1 MWRATI
7 KGLLA
12 HKVRL
17 GLTALAIVLGVAFV
31 AGTFILTDTM
41 GRAFDDLFATVNKGV
56 AVQVSGVPKFE
67 STGAGGETAGAAER
81 VPAELLG
88 TIRGV
93 EGVRAAEGGL
103 TGYAQLVDKK
113 GKAITTGGAPTFGV
127 IWTDDPSLNPLRLRQ
142 GRAPTASGQIVVDAH
157 TAQSH
162 DLRVGDQV
170 TVLLEGPPMKATIV
184 GIAGFGE
191 ADNLGGATLV
201 AFDPETAQAVLNGQG
216 KFDEIDV
223 AAKPGVSPE
232 ELRDRIQNV
241 LPADFQGKT
250 GQEAAQ
256 KNSDDIKQA
265 LSFFNIA
272 LLVFAAIALFV
283 GAFIIFNT
291 FQILVT
297 QRTRELALLRALG
310 ASPAQ
315 VRRSVIAEALI
326 VGFVASV
333 TGLAAGFLL
342 ALGLQG
348 LLKAFGIDLP
358 STTMQ
363 LLPRTIIAA
372 FAVGVGTTLV
382 SSIMPAIRA
391 ARVPPVAALR
401 ESQPAEYRGS
411 PRRTATGL
419 IITTFGVAVLM
430 YGLLGGPSNAAAMV
444 GLGAATVFFG
454 VAVLSPLIVRPV
466 ARFLGAPLPRVA
478 KISGKLG
485 RENALRN
492 PKRTASTAAALMIGL
507 GLVAFVG
514 IFAQSIKAS
523 SDKILRETL
532 KADYIVSTS
541 QFTGFSQDVA
551 TRLRSDPAFA
561 IVSEFRLGVF
571 GYRGRAQQVQAV
583 DPTNVADVVQVDMKQ
598 GSLSALGDNDI
609 LVFED
614 AAKSHGWTVG
624 DTVEADFARTGKQKL
639 RIVGIYTDDRI
650 LGPYVITLSAYDKNF
665 VEQLDDVVL
674 VKTAPGASPAAAR
687 AAAGRVAKAFP
698 NVKLE
703 DQTQFRKSQADQI
716 NQLLGLISALLGLA
730 ILIAL
735 VGIVNTLALSIYERT
750 REIGLLRAVGMV
762 RRQVKAM
769 IRWESV
775 IIAVFGA
782 LLGTAVGV
790 FFGWAMVQ
798 ALSDQGITEL
808 SIPGVQLILYI
819 VMAGLAGVLA
829 AAFPARRAA
838 KLDVLAAIAYE

>member
-1 MWRATI
+1 
-7 KGLLA
+7 
-12 HKVRL
+12 
-17 GLTALAIVLGVAFV
+17 
-31 AGTFILTDTM
+31 
-41 GRAFDDLFATVNKGV
+41 
-56 AVQVSGVPKFE
+56 
-67 STGAGGETAGAAER
+67 
-81 VPAELLG
+81 
-88 TIRGV
+88 
-93 EGVRAAEGGL
+93 
-103 TGYAQLVDKK
+103 
-113 GKAITTGGAPTFGV
+113 
-127 IWTDDPSLNPLRLRQ
+127 
-142 GRAPTASGQIVVDAH
+142 
-157 TAQSH
+157 
-162 DLRVGDQV
+162 
-170 TVLLEGPPMKATIV
+170 
-184 GIAGFGE
+184 
-191 ADNLGGATLV
+191 V
-201 AFDPETAQAVLNGQG
+201 AFDPQTAQIALNGQG
-216 KFDEIDV
+216 KFDEID
-223 AAKPGVSPE
+223 ATAQPGVSPE
-232 ELRDRIQNV
+232 ELRDRIQHV
-241 LPADFQGKT
+241 LPANFQAKT

-256 KNSDDIKQA
+256 ANSQDIKEA

-315 VRRSVIAEALI
+315 VRRSVIVEALI
-326 VGFVASV
+326 VGVLASV

-342 ALGLQG
+342 AVGLQG

-391 ARVPPVAALR
+391 ARVAPVEALR

-411 PRRTATGL
+411 PKRTATGL
-419 IITTFGVAVLM
+419 IITALGVGILM
-430 YGLLGGPSNAAAMV
+430 YGLLGGPSNAAALV

-454 VAVLSPLIVRPV
+454 VAILSPLIVRPV
-466 ARFLGAPLPRVA
+466 ARLLGAPLARLGV
-478 KISGKLG
+478 SGKLG

-507 GLVAFVG
+507 GLVAFVS

-532 KADYIVSTS
+532 KADYLVTTS
-541 QFTGFSQDVA
+541 QFTGFSLDVA
-551 TRLRSDPAFA
+551 TRLRSDPAFVT
-561 IVSEFRLGVF
+561 VSEFRTGVF
-571 GYRGRAQQVQAV
+571 GYRNRSQQVQGV
-583 DPTNVADVVQVDMKQ
+583 DPTNVDDVVQVEMKE
-598 GSLSALGDNDI
+598 GSLAELGDDGI
-609 LVFED
+609 LVFEEV
-614 AAKSHGWTVG
+614 AESQKWSVG
-624 DTVEADFARTGKQKL
+624 DTIEVQFARTGKQRL
-639 RIVGIYTDDRI
+639 RIAGIYTDDRL
-650 LGPYVITLSAYDKNF
+650 LGPYVITLSTFEKNF
-665 VEQLDDVVL
+665 VEQLDDIVL
-674 VKTAPGASPAAAR
+674 VKTAPGTSPAEAR
-687 AAAGRVAKAFP
+687 AAADQVAKEFP

-703 DQTQFRKSQADQI
+703 DQAQFRQSQAAQI
-716 NQLLGLISALLGLA
+716 DQLLGLISALLGLA

-762 RRQVKAM
+762 RRQVRSM

-798 ALSDQGITEL
+798 ALEDVGISVL
-808 SIPGVQLILYI
+808 SIPGGQLVFFVVL
-819 VMAGLAGVLA
+819 AGLAGVLA
-829 AAFPARRAA
+829 AVFPARRAA
-838 KLDVLAAIAYE
+838 RLNVLEAIAYE

>member
-17 GLTALAIVLGVAFV
+17 GLTALAIVLGVSFV
-31 AGTFILTDTM
+31 SGTFILTDTM
-41 GRAFDDLFATVNKGV
+41 GRAFDDLFATVNEGISV
-56 AVQVSGVPKFE
+56 RVSGVPQFE
-67 STGAGGETAGAAER
+67 SSGPEGDAAGTAER
-81 VPAELLG
+81 VPAELLD
-88 TIRGV
+88 TIRAV
-93 EGVRAAEGGL
+93 DGVRSAEGGL
-103 TGYAQLVDKK
+103 TGYAQLVDKT
-113 GKAITTGGAPTFGV
+113 GEAVTTGGAPTFGV
-127 IWTDDPSLNPLRLRQ
+127 AWPDDASINPLVLRQ
-142 GRAPTASGQIVVDAH
+142 GRPPRASGEIVVDAN
-157 TAQSH
+157 TAEKR

-170 TVLLEGPPMKATIV
+170 TVLLQGPSMRATIV
-184 GIAGFGE
+184 GVAGFGQ
-191 ADNLGGATLV
+191 ADNLGGATLI
-201 AFDPETAQAVLNGQG
+201 AFDSRTAQVALNGQG

-223 AAKPGVSPE
+223 TAEPGVSPE
-232 ELRDRIQNV
+232 ELRDRIQRV
-241 LPADFQGKT
+241 LPASFQAKT
-250 GQEAAQ
+250 GEEAAAQ
-256 KNSDDIKQA
+256 DSDDIKQA

-326 VGFVASV
+326 VGLLASV
-333 TGLAAGFLL
+333 TGLGAGFLL
-342 ALGLQG
+342 AVGLQG
-348 LLKAFGIDLP
+348 LLKAFGIELP
-358 STTMQ
+358 STTLQ

-401 ESQPAEYRGS
+401 EAEPADYRGS
-411 PRRTATGL
+411 PRRTVSGL
-419 IITTFGVAVLM
+419 AITALGVGILM
-430 YGLLGGPSNAAAMV
+430 YGLLGGPSNAAALV

-454 VAVLSPLIVRPV
+454 VAILSPLIVRPV
-466 ARFLGAPLPRVA
+466 ARFLGAPLALAGVP
-478 KISGKLG
+478 GKLG
-485 RENALRN
+485 RENAMRN

-523 SDKILRETL
+523 SDKILEETL
-532 KADYIVSTS
+532 KADYLVTTT
-541 QFTGFSQDVA
+541 QFTGFSLDVA

-561 IVSEFRLGVF
+561 TVSEFRAGLF
-571 GYRGRAQQVQAV
+571 GLNGGGQQVQGV
-583 DPTNVADVVQVDMKQ
+583 DPTNLDDVIQVDMKE
-598 GSLSALGDNDI
+598 GSLAELGEDNI

-614 AAKSHGWTVG
+614 AAKTHGWNVG
-624 DTVEADFARTGKQKL
+624 DTVEAEFARTGKQSL
-639 RIVGIYTDDRI
+639 RVVGIYTDDRL
-650 LGPYVITLSAYDKNF
+650 LGPYVVSLSTFQKNF
-665 VEQLDDVVL
+665 VEQLDDIVL
-674 VKTAPGASPAAAR
+674 VKTAPGTSQAQAR
-687 AAAGRVAKAFP
+687 AAANRVAKEFP
-698 NVKLE
+698 NVNLE
-703 DQTQFRKSQADQI
+703 DQAQFRQSQADQI
-716 NQLLGLISALLGLA
+716 GQLLGLINALLGLA

-762 RRQVKAM
+762 RRQVRRM

-782 LLGTAVGV
+782 LLGTGVGV

-798 ALSDQGITEL
+798 ALKDVGISVL
-808 SIPGVQLILYI
+808 AIPGGQLVLYI
-819 VMAGLAGVLA
+819 VLAGLAGVLA
-829 AAFPARRAA
+829 AILPARRAA
-838 KLDVLAAIAYE
+838 KLNVLEAIAYE

>member
-41 GRAFDDLFATVNKGV
+41 GKAFDDLFATVNKGV

-67 STGAGGETAGAAER
+67 SNGAGGETAGAAER
-81 VPAELLG
+81 VPTELLA

-93 EGVRAAEGGL
+93 DGVRAAEGGL

-113 GKAITTGGAPTFGV
+113 GKAISTGGAPTFGV
-127 IWTDDPSLNPLRLRQ
+127 SWTDDASLNPLRLRQ
-142 GRAPTASGQIVVDAH
+142 GRPPKASGEIVVDAH

-162 DLRVGDQV
+162 ELHVGDQV

-201 AFDPETAQAVLNGQG
+201 AFDPQTAQTALNGKG

-223 AAKPGVSPE
+223 ASKPGVSPE

-241 LPADFQGKT
+241 LPANFQAKT

-326 VGFVASV
+326 VGFLASV
-333 TGLAAGFLL
+333 AGLAAGFLL
-342 ALGLQG
+342 AVGLQG

-391 ARVPPVAALR
+391 ARVAPVAALR

-419 IITTFGVAVLM
+419 IITALGVAALM
-430 YGLLGGPSNAAAMV
+430 YGLLGGGSNAAAMV
-444 GLGAATVFFG
+444 GLGAAMVFFG

-466 ARFLGAPLPRVA
+466 ARFLGAPLPRV
-478 KISGKLG
+478 SGKLG

-507 GLVAFVG
+507 GLVAFVS

-532 KADYIVSTS
+532 KADYIVSTT

-551 TRLRSDPAFA
+551 NRLRSDPDFA
-561 IVSEFRLGVF
+561 TVSEFRLGVF

-583 DPTNVADVVQVDMKQ
+583 DPTNVDDVVQVDMKE
-598 GSLSALGDNDI
+598 GSLSELGDNDI

-624 DTVEADFARTGKQKL
+624 DTIEAEFARTGKQKL

-674 VKTAPGASPAAAR
+674 VKTAAGTSPAKAR
-687 AAAGRVAKAFP
+687 AAADRVAKAFP

-703 DQTQFRKSQADQI
+703 DQAQFRQSQADQVD
-716 NQLLGLISALLGLA
+716 QLLGLIMALLGLA
-730 ILIAL
+730 IIIAL

-762 RRQVKAM
+762 RGQVKAM

-808 SIPGVQLILYI
+808 AIPGGQLVVFI
-819 VMAGLAGVLA
+819 VLAALAGVLA
-829 AAFPARRAA
+829 AWFPARRAA